1 MLFFESLRS
10 VRNDFIT
17 LSFAASCWLR
27 NPIIFADARC
37 LAWSFAL
44 PTNLEALE
52 SSIVGEPGCPPC
64 FQVGSDL
71 VAVEH
76 HSFPSVVVDKHVLL
90 HGNAVKAV
98 GDDGDDAVEFVKLLC
113 LDPVFFDY

>member
-1 MLFFESLRS
+1 MLFFESL
-10 VRNDFIT
+10 VKEADNFLQT
-17 LSFAASCWLR
+17 LDALRGLLPCQRILKLLNLQSLASQDVLH
-27 NPIIFADARC
+27 
-37 LAWSFAL
+37 
-44 PTNLEALE
+44 
-52 SSIVGEPGCPPC
+52 V

-76 HSFPSVVVDKHVLL
+76 HSFSPVVVDKHVLL

-98 GDDGDDAVEFVKLLC
+98 GNDGDDAVEFVKLLC